1 MASIESNVKHASKAI
16 SEDGFHIVDDETV
29 GQNMAEMDEEGT
41 PLASAAGL
49 RFCKDNVLDN
59 SNIREILDAFF
70 DWFGLG
76 LYRSFSA
83 RHGDYV
89 FLKNDPKYPEI
100 EGKCLLVHLFS
111 KGSVATLWKDSHRQT
126 LPYIKGENNLWLVPR
141 GSLLR
146 FGLSPTLHTFEQGGF
161 IVLDPR
167 TAVEISQGGTA
178 TLAFGTKEV
187 AETWWK
193 PIEIPRSREIEYIID
208 SMVDSTFGMNVKYT

>member
-1 MASIESNVKHASKAI
+1 MGKAKWLRWYRPAVMASIESNVKHASKAI

-59 SNIREILDAFF
+59 SNIREILNAFF

-111 KGSVATLWKDSHRQT
+111 KGSVATLWKSSHRQ
-126 LPYIKGENNLWLVPR
+126 
-141 GSLLR
+141 
-146 FGLSPTLHTFEQGGF
+146 TLHTFEQGGF

-208 SMVDSTFGMNVKYT
+208 SMVDSTFGMNVKYI